1 MSSMSQLLMLLW
13 CVVRTAGVWQERCRN
28 VIVVPFRRAISHRN
42 LCWVQPA
49 HQKIIP
55 DFLKIFFLFCGLLW
69 FIMTIVCWKLV
80 MSLKTRNQL
89 GNTRRVRVHACM
101 HACKVS
107 YVWLL
112 CMRLDAKCK
121 CLTYESESSWVLFA
135 STAVCV
141 CEIWVDLQILCSCV
155 FVPYPPTYKNIY
167 PGGHTRTPIASSFL
181 EARQTCSDSFVSPY
195 EFLTWNA

>member
-42 LCWVQPA
+42 LCWAQPA

-55 DFLKIFFLFCGLLW
+55 DFLKIFFFILW
-69 FIMTIVCWKLV
+69 PVVIYHDDCL
-80 MSLKTRNQL
+80 LKTCDVAQD
-89 GNTRRVRVHACM
+89 TKSTWKHAESARARL

-135 STAVCV
+135 STPV
-141 CEIWVDLQILCSCV
+141 CV
-155 FVPYPPTYKNIY
+155 FVRYEWTCRFCVPVCLSHTLPHIKIY
-167 PGGHTRTPIASSFL
+167 IQAGTH
-181 EARQTCSDSFVSPY
+181 ARP
-195 EFLTWNA
+195 

>member
-101 HACKVS
+101 HARSHMFGCCV
-107 YVWLL
+107 
-112 CMRLDAKCK
+112 KCK

-141 CEIWVDLQILCSCV
+141 FVRYEWTCRFCV
-155 FVPYPPTYKNIY
+155 PVCLSHTLPHIKIY
-167 PGGHTRTPIASSFL
+167 IQAGTH
-181 EARQTCSDSFVSPY
+181 ARP
-195 EFLTWNA
+195 

>member
-42 LCWVQPA
+42 LCWAQPA

-55 DFLKIFFLFCGLLW
+55 DFLKIFFFILW
-69 FIMTIVCWKLV
+69 PVVIYHDDCL
-80 MSLKTRNQL
+80 LKTCDVAQD
-89 GNTRRVRVHACM
+89 TKSTWKHAESARARL